1 MVLKPIFTWSHQ
13 VCATYQKHTCKN
25 IINLSQVCFRR
36 SVRVCNLLGIGG
48 IYAAYHVL
56 VSIIV
61 PSWADFVV
69 ALSTLPVDSAIKY
82 DLHQTCK

>member
-1 MVLKPIFTWSHQ
+1 M
-13 VCATYQKHTCKN
+13 
-25 IINLSQVCFRR
+25 LSQI
-36 SVRVCNLLGIGG
+36 SETVRVCNLLGIGG